1 MNKYF
6 SEVCEAK
13 LKEAKFATNKDL
25 NTVKQRTIENKEQI
39 RNFWFKF
46 FIGQSYYG
54 FIIQR

>member
-6 SEVCEAK
+6 SEVF
-13 LKEAKFATNKDL
+13 EAKFAPNKDL
-25 NTVKQRTIENKEQI
+25 NTVEQRTIENKKQI

-46 FIGQSYYG
+46 LIGKSYYG

>member
-6 SEVCEAK
+6 SEVFQ
-13 LKEAKFATNKDL
+13 AKFATNKYF
-25 NTVKQRTIENKEQI
+25 NTVEQCTIENKKQI

-46 FIGQSYYG
+46 FIGKSYYG